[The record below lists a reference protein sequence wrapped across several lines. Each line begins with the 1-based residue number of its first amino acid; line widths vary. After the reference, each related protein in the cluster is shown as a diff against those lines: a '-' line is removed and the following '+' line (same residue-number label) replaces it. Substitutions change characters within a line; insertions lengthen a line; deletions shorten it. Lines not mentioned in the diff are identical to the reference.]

1 MDQLFAIF
9 PPPNSPGNRDSQAGC
24 RRRIRITRTI
34 DGFHLFAMSAPV
46 PMLAMVGIIGR
57 GIIGAGAERAA
68 EKNQDQFSFPETV
81 GPTIALDSAD

>member
-1 MDQLFAIF
+1 MDQPFAVF
-9 PPPNSPGNRDSQAGC
+9 PQRNSSGNRDSQAGR

-46 PMLAMVGIIGR
+46 PMLAMFGIIGR

-68 EKNQDQFSFPETV
+68 EKKENQFPRPEAAPV
-81 GPTIALDSAD
+81 PSVAN